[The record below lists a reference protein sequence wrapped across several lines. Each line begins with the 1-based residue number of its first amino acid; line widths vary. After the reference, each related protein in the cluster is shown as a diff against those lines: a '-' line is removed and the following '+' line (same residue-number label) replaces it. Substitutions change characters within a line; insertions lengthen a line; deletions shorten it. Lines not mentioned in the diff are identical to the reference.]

1 MGLPCVEIVGDQ
13 TSIHSTGAEPMSH
26 TTKSISPLRQRMI
39 EDMTMRKLAPRTQ
52 IGYIRAV
59 KRLTQ
64 FLGRAPNTAT
74 AEDLR
79 RYQLHLVT
87 GGMSSGNLNSNISG
101 LQFFFEVT
109 LDQPAIMTKMQ
120 RVYEPRKL
128 PEVLSP
134 DEVKRLIEAAPKL
147 KYKAALSVAYGAGLR
162 AAEVVALKVTD
173 IDRTR
178 MTIRVNQGKGNKD
191 RYAILSPTLL
201 DLLQGWWHEANKRGK
216 MHKGGWLFPGKT
228 PPDGIST
235 RQLNRVL
242 HEAADKAGLDKRV
255 TLHLLRHSFATHLLE
270 QGVDIRVI
278 QILLGHKKLETT
290 ARYAHVATRTLR
302 SVTSPLEYLRL
313 QLPT

>member
-1 MGLPCVEIVGDQ
+1 
-13 TSIHSTGAEPMSH
+13 
-26 TTKSISPLRQRMI
+26 MI

-52 IGYIRAV
+52 TGYIRAV

-64 FLGRAPNTAT
+64 FIGRSPVTAT

-79 RYQLHLVT
+79 RYQLHLVS

-101 LQFFFEVT
+101 LQFFFGVT
-109 LDQPAIMTKMQ
+109 LDRPDVMAKMQ

-134 DEVKRLIEAAPKL
+134 DEVKRLIESAPKL
-147 KYKAALSVAYGAGLR
+147 KYKAALSVAYGSGLR

-201 DLLQGWWHEANKRGK
+201 ELLQHWWHEGRKRGK
-216 MHKGGWLFPGKT
+216 IRKGGWLFPGKT
-228 PPDGIST
+228 PPDAIST

-242 HEAADKAGLDKRV
+242 HEAAHRAGLDKRV

-290 ARYAHVATRTLR
+290 ARYTHVATRTLR